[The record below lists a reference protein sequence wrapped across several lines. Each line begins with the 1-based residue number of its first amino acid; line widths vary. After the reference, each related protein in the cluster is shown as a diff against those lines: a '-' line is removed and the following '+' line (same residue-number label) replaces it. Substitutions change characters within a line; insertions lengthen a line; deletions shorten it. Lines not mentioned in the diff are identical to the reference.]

1 MKVVVCGSYGDMK
14 RFLEVLEQCKQ
25 QYGEPNVFPNS
36 EHLKRS
42 KPCIEAHHGRKS
54 ETDETI
60 ATRSELMRIYFDQ
73 IDGADLVVIVN
84 EKKGKEYYGIGTTI
98 ELGYAFAKGKRI
110 RFTRRPMESNIVS
123 LLMTSKTQFD
133 DNVPHKT

>member
-1 MKVVVCGSYGDMK
+1 
-14 RFLEVLEQCKQ
+14 
-25 QYGEPNVFPNS
+25 
-36 EHLKRS
+36 
-42 KPCIEAHHGRKS
+42 
-54 ETDETI
+54 
-60 ATRSELMRIYFDQ
+60 MRIYFDQ